1 LLGYGVVLI
10 KFGKKVQQ
18 LQKLHILTILTL
30 VLTAG
35 LLLEQLGHVGNSNI
49 TVLNGFF

>member
-1 LLGYGVVLI
+1 MVLYLSNLE
-10 KFGKKVQQ
+10 KKVQQ

-49 TVLNGFF
+49 TVLNGFFFK